1 MAPLSGGRRLGAGG
15 ILLGVLVTAAIAVF
29 VCQWLLAPPV
39 SASNYGAP
47 SAAVPG
53 YQFSE
58 SISDT
63 NIQTGDT
70 ITLTFKLRRMA
81 GQAGHGGITVSFPG
95 LDQANSGGSSSS
107 YDSADGSVS
116 TRSYTNGT
124 SKVYYFPAGYSPIHN
139 EDGSQGTAGYLI
151 VESDDTDWPYQDYRT
166 LELDVT
172 PKAPGSFQIYYRFWL
187 CGDQYNDC
195 ARGPGSNRVDQQ
207 GWDVGVYTVD
217 VTSPSSDDFARNSAE
232 EFDTLEAAE
241 NETPTGIWSDETTMW
256 VADSSD
262 DKIYAYSMATKA
274 RVSSRDF
281 DTLDAAENERPE
293 GIWSDGTTMWVVDSS
308 DDKIYAYSMAT
319 KARVSSKDFDTLEA
333 ADNENPTGI
342 WSDETTMWVADSSD
356 DKIYAY
362 SMATKARVSSRDFD
376 TLDAAENERPEGIW
390 SDGTTMWVVDSSDDK
405 IYAYSIATK
414 ARVSSKDFDTL
425 EVADNENPEGIWSD
439 GTTMWVA
446 DSSDD
451 KIYAYNAPGMAP
463 VTSTHAPSV
472 SRVTPSSASVSLY
485 VLGSQTFEA
494 SASDPDDNLTSW
506 DWSVNGTSENSGR
519 FGFWPVYNSP
529 TGTVAKS
536 FSHTFSASGS
546 YTVEATFTDK
556 DGESDS
562 VSWTVSVTNRR
573 PTASL
578 VSPETPLS
586 LNTGDSQTFEASGSD
601 PDNNLKSYEWFVNS
615 TSEDSGTWGTLF
627 SPTPTGTVAKRF
639 SHTFSASG
647 SYTVTATFTDT
658 EGSSDSV
665 SWAVEVANPNRAPSA
680 SRVTPS
686 SASVSLYVLGSQTFE
701 ASASD
706 PDDNLSS
713 WDWSVNGTSEDSGRF
728 GIWPV
733 YNSPTGTVAKSFS
746 HTFSASGSYTV
757 EATFTDKDGESDSV
771 SWTVSVTNRP
781 PTASLVSPET
791 PLSLNTGDSQTF
803 EASGS
808 DPDNNLKSYEWF
820 VNSTSEDSG
829 TWGTLFSP
837 TPTGTVAKRFSHTF
851 SASGSYT
858 VTATFTDT
866 EGSSDSV
873 SWMVEVASTNRAP
886 SVSPVSPSSPVS
898 LETGDSRTF
907 EASSSDPDD
916 NLTSWEWSVNNVPKD
931 SGRFGFW
938 PVYNSPTGTVT
949 KMFSHT
955 FLTSGRHTVKATF
968 TDKDGESGSVSW
980 EVEVTGE
987 DRTIFSTLGVQVA
1000 ATCEIS
1006 PDQITPGQNIT
1017 FTSTVTGL
1025 ETPLSSDINI
1035 YMKPTIAEA
1044 VRGIDASDEV
1054 PFKTDV
1060 ASIGEGDEVTLTYQ
1074 GATLY
1079 PGIYDF
1085 GCRLYWELPGDIPD
1099 KELTG
1104 QPPTTH
1110 VSVGGYGQF
1119 YGRTDKSKL
1128 TECKAANPAPL
1139 AGQSVELRTHGFWR
1153 QGDVAR
1159 YFSGRVYVS
1168 HGGEVVENF
1177 FGFLEFQL
1185 FQAGGLRTLAKKNY
1199 TFDSPGVYT
1208 MDCEL
1213 YSHPSAYPPSDPF
1226 ASLTDKIKAGLA
1238 AYFSPAS
1245 VTGGL
1250 QSFRGVM
1257 TNTFTVVEARWGDD
1271 QVSVSP
1277 NPLPQSGGTITVQ
1290 VHTEEST
1297 TKQTAV
1303 PAPMFSIEDL
1313 SESNTAGTCGHDD
1326 LSGYTRRCW
1335 EAIFTIPENDS
1346 FESISYEVAVSSGQI
1361 TGPRKGSF
1369 AVAPL
1374 PPPSVDR
1381 PALVALY
1388 NATGG
1393 DNWAVRTKWLSND
1406 PVGEWDGVTTD
1417 VERGRVTRL
1426 DLLGNGLSGEIPV
1439 ELGSLS
1445 NLEFLD
1451 LGVNR
1456 LRGNIPTQLGNLTS
1470 LLWLEL
1476 TDNQLSGNIPPSL
1489 GRLTKLEILDLGENK
1504 LTGSIPPELG
1514 SMTNLDSLH
1523 LNDNELSGGIPPEL
1537 AGLANLESL
1546 RLDGNRLTGCIPQGL
1561 RGTDSNDLARLGLPF
1576 CDVLLSGLTINPG
1589 TLTPQFQSSHPDY
1602 TAEVGQLR
1610 ITVTAAND
1618 HNAAIQ
1624 FLDETDV
1631 GIPDADG
1638 ALDGHQVDLG
1648 HGDTTIKVKVTS
1660 QDNGA
1665 SHTYTIRVTTVGL
1678 PGAPAITGP
1687 ITPGAASLTVSWTAP
1702 PGGTVITSY
1711 DLRYIESSAVDKAD
1725 ANWTVVE
1732 DAWTT
1737 GSLIYT
1743 IEGLTG
1749 GAQYDLQIRAVTS
1762 VGAGPWS
1769 ATSSGVPQ
1777 ATPGAPAIGL
1787 LTPGDSALTVEW
1799 SAPATDGGSDV
1810 TGYDLRYIRS
1820 DAPDKADANW
1830 TVESSIWSSGALQYD
1845 LGGLTNGVEYD
1856 VQVRAVNVSGTGP
1869 WSETFTGTPATWWAL
1884 RSLSPESV
1892 DTGGEVE
1899 VTITAAGYGAL
1910 GGQVVETL
1918 PDGFSYVG
1926 SDLAEEAVA
1935 VADQEVT
1942 FTLFGTGPTTFT
1954 YTVTASSEEGEYS
1967 FSGVLRNED
1976 SEEQPVGGASTI
1988 VVTTD
1993 TAPEF
1998 PAAETGE
2005 RSVLEKTPEGWNVGA
2020 PVAATDANDDTLT
2033 YTLGG
2038 ADAGSFDIVG
2048 STGQIKVGAG
2058 TTLDPAIRD
2067 TYRVVVTAT
2076 GASGASAD
2084 ITVSIMVVGLL
2095 TQYDSDSDGAISKN
2109 EAIAAVV
2116 DYFAGR
2122 LTKGQT
2128 IGIIVLYFTSSG

>member
-1 MAPLSGGRRLGAGG
+1 MRFRLFKMRHLHRRRINVGYATLGA
-15 ILLGVLVTAAIAVF
+15 VAVCVIAF
-29 VCQWLLAPPV
+29 LMAQWLLAPPT
-39 SASNYGAP
+39 SASSSGSPLAA
-47 SAAVPG
+47 SAPG
-53 YQFSE
+53 YQFDE
-58 SISDT
+58 WISDT
-63 NIQTGDT
+63 NIQTNDT
-70 ITLTFKLRRMA
+70 ITIRFKLRRMA

-107 YDSADGSVS
+107 YDSVDGSVS
-116 TRSYTNGT
+116 TRSYTNGN
-124 SKVYYFPAGYSPIHN
+124 SKVSYFPSGYSPIN
-139 EDGSQGTAGYLI
+139 KEDGSTATAAYLI

-172 PKAPGSFQIYYRFWL
+172 PKGPGSFQIHYRFWL

-207 GWDVGVYTVD
+207 GWDAGLYTVD

-232 EFDTLEAAE
+232 EFDTLDAAD
-241 NETPTGIWSDETTMW
+241 NEHPTGIWSDETTMW

-262 DKIYAYSMATKA
+262 DKIYAYSMSTKA
-274 RVSSRDF
+274 RVSSKDFDTLDAADNESPTGIWSDETTMWVADPSDDKIYAYSMSTKARVSSKDFDTLDAAENERPTGIWSDGTTMWVADSSDDKIYAYSMSTKARVSSKDF

-293 GIWSDGTTMWVVDSS
+293 GIWSDGTTMWAADSS
-308 DDKIYAYSMAT
+308 DDKIYAYSMST
-319 KARVSSKDFDTLEA
+319 KARVSSKDFDTLDA
-333 ADNENPTGI
+333 ADNE
-342 WSDETTMWVADSSD
+342 S
-356 DKIYAY
+356 
-362 SMATKARVSSRDFD
+362 
-376 TLDAAENERPEGIW
+376 
-390 SDGTTMWVVDSSDDK
+390 
-405 IYAYSIATK
+405 
-414 ARVSSKDFDTL
+414 
-425 EVADNENPEGIWSD
+425 PEGIWSD

-446 DSSDD
+446 DYSDD

-485 VLGSQTFEA
+485 VLNSQTFEA
-494 SASDPDDNLTSW
+494 RASDPDDNLTSW
-506 DWSVNGTSENSGR
+506 DWLVNGTSEGSGR

-529 TGTVAKS
+529 TGTV
-536 FSHTFSASGS
+536 T
-546 YTVEATFTDK
+546 
-556 DGESDS
+556 
-562 VSWTVSVTNRR
+562 
-573 PTASL
+573 
-578 VSPETPLS
+578 
-586 LNTGDSQTFEASGSD
+586 
-601 PDNNLKSYEWFVNS
+601 
-615 TSEDSGTWGTLF
+615 
-627 SPTPTGTVAKRF
+627 KRF

-647 SYTVTATFTDT
+647 SYTVT
-658 EGSSDSV
+658 
-665 SWAVEVANPNRAPSA
+665 
-680 SRVTPS
+680 
-686 SASVSLYVLGSQTFE
+686 
-701 ASASD
+701 
-706 PDDNLSS
+706 
-713 WDWSVNGTSEDSGRF
+713 
-728 GIWPV
+728 
-733 YNSPTGTVAKSFS
+733 
-746 HTFSASGSYTV
+746 
-757 EATFTDKDGESDSV
+757 ATFTDKDGESDSV

-820 VNSTSEDSG
+820 VNGTSEDSG

-866 EGSSDSV
+866 EGSSDSA
-873 SWMVEVASTNRAP
+873 SWTVEVDSTNRAP
-886 SVSPVSPSSPVS
+886 SVSLVSPSSPVS
-898 LETGDSRTF
+898 LNTGDSQTF

-916 NLTSWEWSVNNVPKD
+916 NLSSWEWSVNNVPKD

-949 KMFSHT
+949 KGFSHT

-1006 PDQITPGQNIT
+1006 PDEITPGQNIT

-1099 KELTG
+1099 KELTT
-1104 QPPTTH
+1104 QSPTTH
-1110 VSVGGYGQF
+1110 VSVDGYGQF
-1119 YGRTDKSKL
+1119 YGRADKSKL
-1128 TECKAANPAPL
+1128 TECKAASPAPL

-1185 FQAGGLRTLAKKNY
+1185 FKRGGLRTLAKKNY

-1226 ASLTDKIKAGLA
+1226 QSLTDKIKAGLA

-1250 QSFRGVM
+1250 QTFRGVM

-1271 QVSVSP
+1271 QVSISP

-1313 SESNTAGTCGHDD
+1313 SESKTAGTCGHDD

-1335 EAIFTIPENDS
+1335 EATFTIAENDS

-1361 TGPRKGSF
+1361 TGTRKGSF

-1445 NLEFLD
+1445 NLKLLD
-1451 LGVNR
+1451 LGANGLSGEIPVELGSLSNLESLDLGANR
-1456 LRGNIPTQLGNLTS
+1456 LHGNIPVQLGNLTS

-1489 GRLTKLEILDLGENK
+1489 GRLTNLEILDLGENK

-1523 LNDNELSGGIPPEL
+1523 LNDNELSGEIPPEL

-1561 RGTDSNDLARLGLPF
+1561 RGTDSNDLVRLRLPF

-1589 TLTPQFQSSHPDY
+1589 ALTPQFQSSHTDY

-1610 ITVTAAND
+1610 ITVAPTND
-1618 HNAAIQ
+1618 HNAAFQ
-1624 FLDETDV
+1624 FLDEDDV

-1648 HGDTTIKVKVTS
+1648 HGVTTIKVKVTS

-1665 SHTYTIRVTTVGL
+1665 SHTYTIRVTTEGL

-1687 ITPGAASLTVSWTAP
+1687 ITSGTGSLTVSWAAPGDTGTAE
-1702 PGGTVITSY
+1702 ITSY
-1711 DLRYIESSAVDKAD
+1711 DLRYIESASSDKAD

-1732 DAWTT
+1732 GAWTS
-1737 GSLIYT
+1737 GSLSYT
-1743 IEGLTG
+1743 IEGLTAG
-1749 GAQYDLQIRAVTS
+1749 TQYEIQVRAVNS
-1762 VGAGPWS
+1762 VGAGAWS
-1769 ATSSGVPQ
+1769 VISSGAPQ
-1777 ATPGAPAIGL
+1777 TTPGTPVIGS
-1787 LTPGDSALTVEW
+1787 LTPGDGALTVDW
-1799 SAPATDGGSDV
+1799 SAPMDDGGTGI
-1810 TGYDLRYIRS
+1810 TGYDLRFIRD
-1820 DAPDKADANW
+1820 DALDKADDNW
-1830 TVESSIWSSGALQYD
+1830 TVRSDVWSSGGLRYS
-1845 LGGLTNGVEYD
+1845 LGGLTNGVAYD
-1856 VQVRAVNVSGTGP
+1856 VQVRAVNLAGAGP
-1869 WSETFTGTPATWWAL
+1869 WSKTFIGTPATWWAI
-1884 RSLSPESV
+1884 RSLSPERV
-1892 DTGGEVE
+1892 EPGGEVE
-1899 VTITAAGYGAL
+1899 ATVTAAGYGAA
-1910 GGQVVETL
+1910 GQILETL
-1918 PDGFSYVG
+1918 PAGFSYVG
-1926 SDLAEEAVA
+1926 SDLAGAAVETA
-1935 VADQEVT
+1935 GQEVT

-1954 YTVTASSEEGEYS
+1954 YTVTASSDDGTYS

-1976 SEEQPVGGASTI
+1976 LEEQPIGGASTI
-1988 VVTTD
+1988 AVTTD

-1998 PAAETGE
+1998 PDAETGE
-2005 RSVLEKTPEGWNVGA
+2005 RSVLESTPEGAIIGD
-2020 PVAATDANDDTLT
+2020 PVAATGAGSEPLT

-2038 ADAGSFDIVG
+2038 DDAALFAIDA
-2048 STGQIKVGAG
+2048 STGQIRVGAG
-2058 TTLDPAIRD
+2058 TTLAPDIKD
-2067 TYRVVVTAT
+2067 TYTVVVTAT

-2084 ITVSIMVVGLL
+2084 ITVTIMVVGLL

-2128 IGIIVLYFTSSG
+2128 IGIIVLYFTSSS